1 MPTTTSAIPRAE
13 HNANIKPFGQLSP
26 ITVSDTDS
34 CYSKPAKHKKVD
46 ISTCYQIK
54 KFGQKVETIY
64 NKANIM
70 SDWNDMEDDSAV
82 HSQESSQIEIEG
94 DYDNI
99 DGISLSSASSLA

>member
-1 MPTTTSAIPRAE
+1 
-13 HNANIKPFGQLSP
+13 
-26 ITVSDTDS
+26 
-34 CYSKPAKHKKVD
+34 
-46 ISTCYQIK
+46 
-54 KFGQKVETIY
+54 
-64 NKANIM
+64 M